1 MRFVKKFIPP
11 DFDLLLEGSVWDNAD
26 NHDDNNND
34 FDGDDDDDDDVED
47 LDLLLEGSVWD
58 DADVE
63 NAEETVDVTLAVR
76 H

>member
-1 MRFVKKFIPP
+1 M
-11 DFDLLLEGSVWDNAD
+11 
-26 NHDDNNND
+26 HND
-34 FDGDDDDDDDVED
+34 HNDGDDDHFDDDDVED

-63 NAEETVDVTLAVR
+63 NTEEAVDVTLAVR